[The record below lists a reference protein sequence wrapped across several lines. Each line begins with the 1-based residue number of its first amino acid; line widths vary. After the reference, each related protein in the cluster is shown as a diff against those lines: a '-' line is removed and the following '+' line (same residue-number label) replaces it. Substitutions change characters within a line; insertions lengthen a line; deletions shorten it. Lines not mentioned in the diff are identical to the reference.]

1 MPQFLSCTS
10 CFTLVAT
17 REALQLLENPSKH
30 NTYLSSKALFIDVA
44 VINNS
49 WYWNNSKLHAL
60 LVMGLG
66 LHVFGQITFCLETA
80 KIKTTQN
87 KCQFLGSFTYVRTF
101 FYLLFRCF
109 SITCVAISTFI
120 CDPKFC

>member
-1 MPQFLSCTS
+1 MPQFLSFTS

-17 REALQLLENPSKH
+17 REALQLLQNPSKN
-30 NTYLSSKALFIDVA
+30 NTYLSSKALFINVA

-49 WYWNNSKLHAL
+49 WYWNNPKLHAL

-80 KIKTTQN
+80 NKTTKN
-87 KCQFLGSFTYVRTF
+87 NYQFLGIFTYIWKF

-109 SITCVAISTFI
+109 SITCVAIRTFI
-120 CDPKFC
+120 CDPQFC